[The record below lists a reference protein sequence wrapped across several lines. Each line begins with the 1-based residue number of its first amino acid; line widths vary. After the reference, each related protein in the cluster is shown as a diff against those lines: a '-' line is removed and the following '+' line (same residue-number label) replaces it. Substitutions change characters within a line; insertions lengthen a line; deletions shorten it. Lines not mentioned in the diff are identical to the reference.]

1 MRIKGV
7 DMEEQDLK
15 LYIYLMKQDDPKK
28 CTSNKLKRLKLI
40 KPIFN
45 RMRVSRKAVVLNPF
59 AREVFFSGDRK
70 NIEQSGLLTID
81 CSWKKA
87 QDVFSKK
94 IRGIQRRLPV
104 LLAANPVNYGHIQKL
119 SSAEALAAALY
130 IANFK
135 EKAKEILNPFKW
147 GWVFIELNR
156 DPLDEYATVKDVAY
170 MKEVEEAYFPA
181 LNQ

>member
-1 MRIKGV
+1 MHVKGV
-7 DMEEQDLK
+7 DMEERDLK

-45 RMRVSRKAVVLNPF
+45 RMRVSRNTVVLNPF
-59 AREVFFSGDRK
+59 ARKVFFSGNRK

-94 IRGIQRRLPV
+94 FKGIQRRLPV
-104 LLAANPVNYGHIQKL
+104 LLAANPVNYGHVQKL
-119 SSAEALAAALY
+119 SSVEALAAALY
-130 IANFK
+130 IANLK
-135 EKAKEILNPFKW
+135 DKAKEILNPFKW

-156 DPLDEYATVKDVAY
+156 EPLDEYASVKDVTY
-170 MKEVEEAYFPA
+170 MREVEEAYFPF